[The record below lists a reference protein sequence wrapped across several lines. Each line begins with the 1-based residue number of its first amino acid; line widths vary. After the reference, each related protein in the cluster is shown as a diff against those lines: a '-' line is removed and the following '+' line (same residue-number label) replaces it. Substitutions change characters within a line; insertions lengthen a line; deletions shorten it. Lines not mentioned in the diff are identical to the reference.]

1 MSIELS
7 KIPIDGSEITAKAR
21 QDLSS
26 IWSTAA
32 LVGLVYVLVSIGASI
47 IPMGS
52 ILLGGPLM
60 LGLCGIGLKIAR
72 GQPFEVSNLFD
83 GFNQFVPALVANLLM
98 VVGIAIGFLL
108 FIVPGII
115 VALGLG
121 QTYFILSDNPEMTG
135 VDALKESWRMME
147 GYKADYFFLVLI
159 FIGLAILC
167 IFTLGIGFF
176 WLIPYQQTSFANFY
190 LTLKGDQDMEMDIS
204 DHFVD

>member
-32 LVGLVYVLVSIGASI
+32 LVGLVYILVSIGASI

-98 VVGIAIGFLL
+98 VVGIAT
-108 FIVPGII
+108 VSY
-115 VALGLG
+115 
-121 QTYFILSDNPEMTG
+121 TH
-135 VDALKESWRMME
+135 
-147 GYKADYFFLVLI
+147 
-159 FIGLAILC
+159 
-167 IFTLGIGFF
+167 
-176 WLIPYQQTSFANFY
+176 
-190 LTLKGDQDMEMDIS
+190 LTLPTICS
-204 DHFVD
+204 V